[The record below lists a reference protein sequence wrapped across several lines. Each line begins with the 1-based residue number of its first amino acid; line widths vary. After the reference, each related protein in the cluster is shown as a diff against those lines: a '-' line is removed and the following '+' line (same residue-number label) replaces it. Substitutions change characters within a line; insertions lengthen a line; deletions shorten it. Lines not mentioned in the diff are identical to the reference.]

1 MSSLYL
7 VNGHKP
13 VFVKE
18 VVEKDGKTIF
28 LSEDNIEYSS
38 KEYFVT
44 KVDIN
49 ELLNTYPGTYYRSNI
64 RKKDAIDFINR
75 GLNWM
80 DYYIY
85 FIGDPHNFKYHEES
99 NENYY
104 SRLPDLV
111 CIEKWT
117 KDWFRNI
124 KKGGVLCWVGDSETA
139 VFNKEKIALIHYIH
153 NDQLRTLG
161 GSPRLTYLDYNER
174 HYQEAKPLNEDE
186 LKSLLSNDISFESLK
201 KVSPDVISNEAFFKG
216 LNINHTLDRMG
227 MHLTQVKKD
236 LTILESSYPVSSD
249 IEELR
254 KMEEAYNND
263 IHELRTKFDDMEL
276 AYILYRE
283 QLAK

>member
-13 VFVKE
+13 VFIKE
-18 VVEKDGKTIF
+18 VIEKDEYKIF
-28 LSEDNIEYSS
+28 LSEDNVEYSS
-38 KEYFVT
+38 KEYFIS

-49 ELLNTYPGTYYRSNI
+49 ALLDAYPGTYYRSYI
-64 RKKDAIDFINR
+64 RKADAIDFINR

-85 FIGDPHNFKYHEES
+85 FIGDENNYKYHEDAEGS
-99 NENYY
+99 YA
-104 SRLPDLV
+104 RLPDLV

-117 KDWFRNI
+117 KDWF
-124 KKGGVLCWVGDSETA
+124 KKKQKSGVLCWVGNSETA
-139 VFNKEKIALIHYIH
+139 IFNKEKIALIHYIH
-153 NDQLRTLG
+153 NDQLHSLG

-201 KVSPDVISNEAFFKG
+201 KVSPDIISNESFFKS
-216 LNINHTLDRMG
+216 LNIDHTLDRMG
-227 MHLTQVKKD
+227 MHLTQVQND
-236 LTILESSYPVSSD
+236 LKILESSYPISSD

-254 KMEEAYNND
+254 KMEESYNND

-276 AYILYRE
+276 AYILYKE
-283 QLAK
+283 KLAK